1 MEKDRTGRK
10 VYTEEELEE
19 LGRKALAKHKITVY
33 VVHYQHKHGHD
44 ISVCGG
50 LKSAQRMVDDLMT
63 QRVSESWDQIDRDR
77 ISAMTDF
84 GERLDYFHA
93 VEQNISYGESI
104 EILERR
110 VG

>member
-10 VYTEEELEE
+10 VYTEEEILE
-19 LGRKALAKHKITVY
+19 LGRKTLAKHKITVY
-33 VVHYQHKHGHD
+33 VVHYEHKRGHD

-50 LKSAQRMVDDLMT
+50 LVSAQRMVDDLMT
-63 QRVSESWDQIDRDR
+63 HRVSESWDQVDRDR

-93 VEQNISYGESI
+93 VERDVSYGETI
-104 EILERR
+104 EVLERV